1 MVAER
6 VAFVTGA
13 SRGIGKA
20 VAVAMAQAGFDVA
33 ITART
38 VEPGEQREHSS
49 TVKQSD
55 TTPLP
60 GSLNETAAL
69 IEAAG
74 RQALMAPA
82 DITDRASL
90 GAAATLVLER
100 WGRVDVL
107 VNNARFIGPGHMDQ
121 LLDTPIS
128 AIENH
133 VQGNFF
139 APLVLIKLLAP
150 AMIQRGSGR
159 IINVTSGSAVSDP
172 LKPAG
177 SGGWGIS
184 YGATKA
190 ALHRVAGIVA
200 VELESHGILVFNLD
214 PGYITTERIIQD
226 MAKFGFNP
234 DGEPPEVPGA
244 VAAWLATSDEAVRFN
259 GQTVIA
265 QQVCAE
271 RNLVPGWS
279 GPKPREMGVRP
290 DPTAAR
296 LAAS

>member
-1 MVAER
+1 
-6 VAFVTGA
+6 
-13 SRGIGKA
+13 
-20 VAVAMAQAGFDVA
+20 
-33 ITART
+33 
-38 VEPGEQREHSS
+38 
-49 TVKQSD
+49 
-55 TTPLP
+55 
-60 GSLNETAAL
+60 
-69 IEAAG
+69 
-74 RQALMAPA
+74 
-82 DITDRASL
+82 
-90 GAAATLVLER
+90 
-100 WGRVDVL
+100 
-107 VNNARFIGPGHMDQ
+107 IGPGHMDQ

-133 VQGNFF
+133 MQGNFF
-139 APLVLIKLLAP
+139 APLVLVKLLAP
-150 AMIQRGSGR
+150 AMIERGSGR

-190 ALHRVAGIVA
+190 ALHRVAGTLA
-200 VELESHGILVFNLD
+200 VEFEPYGILVFNLD

-234 DGEPPEVPGA
+234 DGEPPAVFGA
-244 VAAWLATSDEAVRFN
+244 VAAWLATSDEAAQLN

-279 GPKPREMGVRP
+279 GPKQREMSVRP

-296 LAAS
+296 LTAS